1 MARKTY
7 KPTTPG
13 VRHAVRL
20 TWDTE
25 GGVQEI
31 PSFLREGKKQTAGR
45 NNRGRITSFHR
56 GGGHKRLTRE
66 VVTPTQ
72 CVTTQGPRREGVGKV
87 RGIQYDPNR
96 TARLALVQP
105 TSEGLVGRAQRP
117 HYLIAPKGLSVGDS
131 VSWATGYEGK
141 TAEALEGHLKR
152 TPGSTVFLRDVSVG
166 MSVYQ
171 VERTPRGGGK
181 RVRVAGAKARVQ
193 RKTETEAWLTLPSGA
208 VRRFSLRCRATLGS
222 VGGEDH
228 HLEVIGKAGKN
239 RHRSIRPTVRGC
251 AMNPVD
257 HPHGGRTRGGR
268 PTMTPWSRVA
278 KGQPTRKKESA
289 LVVSR

>member
-1 MARKTY
+1 M
-7 KPTTPG
+7 
-13 VRHAVRL
+13 
-20 TWDTE
+20 
-25 GGVQEI
+25 
-31 PSFLREGKKQTAGR
+31 
-45 NNRGRITSFHR
+45 
-56 GGGHKRLTRE
+56 
-66 VVTPTQ
+66 
-72 CVTTQGPRREGVGKV
+72 
-87 RGIQYDPNR
+87 
-96 TARLALVQP
+96 
-105 TSEGLVGRAQRP
+105 
-117 HYLIAPKGLSVGDS
+117 
-131 VSWATGYEGK
+131 
-141 TAEALEGHLKR
+141 
-152 TPGSTVFLRDVSVG
+152 
-166 MSVYQ
+166 
-171 VERTPRGGGK
+171 
-181 RVRVAGAKARVQ
+181 RVAGAKARVQ